1 MNIKEKEVLLCS
13 KYNSINRLLAI
24 HDVGRQD
31 REDLLQEIFINA
43 FRFLEKLKD
52 PDKMDA
58 WLWKITRNEVNRY
71 WKEVMNTR
79 EMEISLEE
87 EGVESQISEMSD
99 AEYNGL
105 LSDIDKMCERDELVR
120 ALKQLKRNTLI
131 VLRLFYFEGYK
142 LREIAQITG
151 ETEGAVKSRQ
161 QRAIKQLRKIMEKSS
176 QTENDTE

>member
-71 WKEVMNTR
+71 
-79 EMEISLEE
+79 
-87 EGVESQISEMSD
+87 
-99 AEYNGL
+99 
-105 LSDIDKMCERDELVR
+105 
-120 ALKQLKRNTLI
+120 
-131 VLRLFYFEGYK
+131 
-142 LREIAQITG
+142 
-151 ETEGAVKSRQ
+151 
-161 QRAIKQLRKIMEKSS
+161 
-176 QTENDTE
+176 

>member
-1 MNIKEKEVLLCS
+1 M
-13 KYNSINRLLAI
+13 
-24 HDVGRQD
+24 
-31 REDLLQEIFINA
+31 
-43 FRFLEKLKD
+43 
-52 PDKMDA
+52 
-58 WLWKITRNEVNRY
+58 
-71 WKEVMNTR
+71 
-79 EMEISLEE
+79 EE

-161 QRAIKQLRKIMEKSS
+161 QRAIKQLRKIMEKSC